1 MNLAENLKKIRKE
14 NNLSQEQLAE
24 KLSVSRQSVSKWE
37 SGQAYPEMD
46 KVLQL
51 CKLFNVS
58 VDDLLNQDV
67 SELNNNKAVKS
78 NINKFIED
86 FLNCI
91 TKVIDLFSNLTFKE
105 KVKCIFE
112 QVVLIV
118 IFLLASRIILSLFQP
133 LITHIFSFLP
143 ERAYIFVFH
152 IIEDIATIC
161 LCILS
166 IAVISHIFKV
176 RYLDY
181 YVIVD
186 RNHVLNDEVNKDNKE
201 TKADNNTSEISEITR
216 KQKIIIRDPKHTMYN
231 FISCILKCVI
241 FLIKLIMILI
251 GMFVC
256 AAFVFFIS
264 CLVLSFAIIKTGLL
278 FIGVIL
284 LLLGIN
290 ALLCQIIVTIF
301 NFVTNRKNVVKRI
314 CIVFISSL
322 ILIGIG
328 IGLIVLSLP
337 KFNYYDIDS
346 DKYIKTSQEFDID
359 KNTVFAD
366 SCEWSYNYGTVNY
379 IEDER
384 NNILIEVNHSKHQKI
399 EIEKYNNYIYIH
411 NTGMQN
417 IDFKSLRDFI
427 DGINNYKIINF
438 DSYNKYKVNIY
449 GNKENLELM
458 KNRANN
464 YCNGLDE

>member
-1 MNLAENLKKIRKE
+1 MNLSENLKKIRKE

-67 SELNNNKAVKS
+67 SELNNNKTAKT

-105 KVKCIFE
+105 KIKCILE
-112 QVVLIV
+112 QVLLILM
-118 IFLLASRIILSLFQP
+118 FYLTSKIILSIFQP
-133 LITHIFSFLP
+133 LVTHIFSFLP

-176 RYLDY
+176 RYLNY

-186 RNHVLNDEVNKDNKE
+186 RNHMLSDEDNKDDKE
-201 TKADNNTSEISEITR
+201 TKADNNTSEISEISR

-241 FLIKLIMILI
+241 FLIKLIMTLV
-251 GMFVC
+251 GLFVC
-256 AAFVFFIS
+256 IAFVFFVS
-264 CLVLSFAIIKTGLL
+264 CLGQDTQEALARCSDLAAKVEFKEAFMPCRLL
-278 FIGVIL
+278 PTK
-284 LLLGIN
+284 
-290 ALLCQIIVTIF
+290 ALQQERFDLY
-301 NFVTNRKNVVKRI
+301 
-314 CIVFISSL
+314 
-322 ILIGIG
+322 
-328 IGLIVLSLP
+328 LSLFP
-337 KFNYYDIDS
+337 LLESTYA
-346 DKYIKTSQEFDID
+346 QEGITLNKKD
-359 KNTVFAD
+359 AGL
-366 SCEWSYNYGTVNY
+366 E
-379 IEDER
+379 
-384 NNILIEVNHSKHQKI
+384 
-399 EIEKYNNYIYIH
+399 
-411 NTGMQN
+411 
-417 IDFKSLRDFI
+417 SLRYFTPDDFPA
-427 DGINNYKIINF
+427 
-438 DSYNKYKVNIY
+438 
-449 GNKENLELM
+449 LM
-458 KNRANN
+458 
-464 YCNGLDE
+464 

>member
-24 KLSVSRQSVSKWE
+24 KLSISRQSVSKWE

-67 SELNNNKAVKS
+67 SELNNSKAVKT

-86 FLNCI
+86 FLNYI

-112 QVVLIV
+112 QVIIII
-118 IFLLASRIILSLFQP
+118 IFYLASRIILSLFQP

-143 ERAYIFVFH
+143 ENTYIFVFN
-152 IIEDIATIC
+152 IIKDIATIC
-161 LCILS
+161 LCILF
-166 IAVISHIFKV
+166 IGVMCHIFKV
-176 RYLDY
+176 RYLNY

-186 RNHVLNDEVNKDNKE
+186 KNLLDDDNIKE
-201 TKADNNTSEISEITR
+201 TNVDNVINDTFKEIKR
-216 KQKIIIRDPKHTMYN
+216 QKIIIRDPKHTMYN
-231 FISCILKCVI
+231 FISSILKCVI
-241 FLIKLIMILI
+241 FLIKLIMISVGL
-251 GMFVC
+251 FVC
-256 AAFVFFIS
+256 IVFVFFVS
-264 CLVLSFAIIKTGLL
+264 CLVVSFAIIKTGLL
-278 FIGVIL
+278 FIGLLL

-290 ALLCQIIVTIF
+290 ILLGQIIIAIF
-301 NFVTNRKNVVKRI
+301 NFVTNRKNAVKRI
-314 CIVFISSL
+314 CIIFISSL

-328 IGLIVLSLP
+328 IGFIVLSLS
-337 KFNYYDIDS
+337 KFDYYNIDT
-346 DKYIKTSQEFDID
+346 DKYMKTSQEFDTD
-359 KNTVFAD
+359 KNTVFVD
-366 SCEWSYNYGTVNY
+366 LCEWSYNYGTVNY

-384 NNILIEVNHSKHQKI
+384 KNILIEVSHNKHQKI
-399 EIEKYNNYIYIH
+399 EIEKYNNYIYIS

-417 IDFKSLRDFI
+417 VDFKVIRDFI
-427 DGINNYKIINF
+427 NEINNYKIINF